1 MLDGVAL
8 IVSVTTI
15 ATVIVE
21 GVKRA
26 KTFYRAFEEFSALL
40 ASRSLR
46 TRCHLCFFHTVQL
59 FYADT
64 LTISGTSRAIYQLGE
79 GDRRPAR
86 DFPLLCDHNKSFQ
99 GKNYPQAI
107 GPTYSSED
115 T

>member
-8 IVSVTTI
+8 IASVTTT

-26 KTFYRAFEEFSALL
+26 KTFYRA
-40 ASRSLR
+40 LR

-64 LTISGTSRAIYQLGE
+64 LTISGTSRAIYQIGE

-86 DFPLLCDHNKSFQ
+86 DFPILCDHNKSFQ